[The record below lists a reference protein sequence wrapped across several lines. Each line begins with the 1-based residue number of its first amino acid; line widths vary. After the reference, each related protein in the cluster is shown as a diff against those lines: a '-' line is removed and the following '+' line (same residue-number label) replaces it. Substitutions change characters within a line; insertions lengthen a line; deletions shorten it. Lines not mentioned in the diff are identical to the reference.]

1 MNNRLDRLREKM
13 RENGID
19 VYYFNTSD
27 YHCSEYVAEY
37 FKTIRYFSG
46 FTGSMAS
53 LLVSEYD
60 AHIFV
65 DGRYHIQADRECIPN
80 DVEVVKLGS
89 KGALSVKEYIEKYY
103 SDKVIGL
110 DGKLIQVDI

>member
-89 KGALSVKEYIEKYY
+89 KGADRKSV
-103 SDKVIGL
+103 V
-110 DGKLIQVDI
+110 